1 MSKVCDV
8 TGVKPLSGNNVSHAH
23 NKTKRRFDP
32 NIHSHRF
39 WLEKENKWVK
49 LNVSKKGL
57 KTIEKLGIEAVRD
70 EQGLP
75 ISNKAEA
82 DKFLGQHWGRKFSE
96 ADIHEEEAEGMEDL
110 EVRDIA
116 LVVSV
121 PIQRIMRTRL
131 KDWRTKR

>member
-57 KTIEKLGIEAVRD
+57 KDHR
-70 EQGLP
+70 
-75 ISNKAEA
+75 KAW
-82 DKFLGQHWGRKFSE
+82 DRSCFKKTWKIIR
-96 ADIHEEEAEGMEDL
+96 
-110 EVRDIA
+110 
-116 LVVSV
+116 
-121 PIQRIMRTRL
+121 
-131 KDWRTKR
+131 

>member
-49 LNVSKKGL
+49 LYVSKKGL
-57 KTIEKLGIEAVRD
+57 KTIEKLGIEAV
-70 EQGLP
+70 L
-75 ISNKAEA
+75 K
-82 DKFLGQHWGRKFSE
+82 KLGK
-96 ADIHEEEAEGMEDL
+96 
-110 EVRDIA
+110 
-116 LVVSV
+116 
-121 PIQRIMRTRL
+121 
-131 KDWRTKR
+131 